1 MSNANK
7 KTTARSATPVD
18 AAVAAGKET
27 IESMTKLTQETG
39 QKNFEQVVSVAKEN
53 MEKAQAAAFKG
64 YDQFATYQQA
74 NYEAFTKSFGIF
86 AKGFEDVTK
95 AWFSYTQTSVDSSV
109 DFSKKVMGAKSVNEV
124 VDLQNDFA
132 KSSFDSFVAESTKL
146 SEMTVK
152 TANEAIEP
160 IKARV
165 DETVETISKVAA

>member
-1 MSNANK
+1 MTTK

-27 IESMTKLTQETG
+27 MEKMTKLTQETG
-39 QKNFEQVVSVAKEN
+39 QKNFDQAVTVAKEN
-53 MEKAQAAAFKG
+53 MEKASAAAFKG
-64 YDQFATYQQA
+64 YDQYATYSQA
-74 NYEAFTKSFGIF
+74 NYDAITKSFGIMT
-86 AKGFEDVTK
+86 KGFEDVSK
-95 AWFSYTQTSVDSSV
+95 AWFAYTQTSVDAGV
-109 DFSKKVMGAKSVNEV
+109 DFSKKVMGAKSVNEI

-146 SEMTVK
+146 SEMSVK

-165 DETVETISKVAA
+165 DETVVSISKVAA

>member
-1 MSNANK
+1 MTTK

-27 IESMTKLTQETG
+27 FENMTKITQETG
-39 QKNFEQVVSVAKEN
+39 QKNFDQAVAVAKDN
-53 MEKAQAAAFKG
+53 MEKAQSAAFKG
-64 YDQFATYQQA
+64 YDQFATYSQA
-74 NYEAFTKSFGIF
+74 NYDAFNKSFGIF
-86 AKGFEDVTK
+86 TKGFEDVSK
-95 AWFSYTQTSVDSSV
+95 AWFAYTQTSVDAGV